1 MPYFGAELLA
11 DSSVIGSAD
20 ASSGTAAGRAEVCGV
35 DKGTAGASEPA
46 FGFSVLDFSR
56 GPWLPELTLIF
67 RHLSYP
73 STQ

>member
-56 GPWLPELTLIF
+56 GALTLIF